1 VETLLGDP
9 SKAKAKLGWKLE
21 HSFEQLVS
29 EMVASDLEIARRDSV
44 IAREGFK
51 TYRHSE

>member
-9 SKAKAKLGWKLE
+9 SKAKAKLGWKPE
-21 HSFEQLVS
+21 HSFDDLVR
-29 EMVASDLEIARRDSV
+29 EMVTTDLETARRDAV

-51 TYRHSE
+51 TYRYSE